1 MRSLLLLDPAAK
13 IFSLRERLLYF
24 GIALFF
30 VSMFLPD
37 MPVINNIIIGGVV
50 LVSFLYN
57 PFAEKVRLFGERKE
71 IMLMVF
77 FYIWHIVS
85 TFLSVNRHEA
95 YVMLALRVPLLVFP
109 ISIGLI
115 YIREELKD
123 RILLAF
129 IIIITSTA
137 VICFIYSIGQYR
149 QSGDTGLLYNDSLT
163 SLIHVQSIY
172 FALIVNLALFSY
184 FYLLR
189 KGSFAIEYIGLAYVS
204 IVFLLVFHFMLAS
217 RIAIISLYSVFL
229 FFGVMYMVRKKLYLG
244 GGVIVLGLII
254 GTIILVKVFPKTV
267 NRFNELHYTEY
278 QFNNHNREHHYNMV
292 LTPDQWNGANLRLA
306 LWACGKEVAG
316 RYWLFGA
323 QLGDKQDRL
332 VEVYREKRFD
342 YAVQTK
348 KNMHNNYIDVFCT
361 FGMIGFAVFLL
372 GYVIIP
378 ILKAV
383 RKRNL
388 LGGLMVGFL
397 AISMV
402 SETYM
407 DRSMGCLLLGFFLS
421 FLAATP
427 LSGTSVQRMT
437 LNSKS

>member
-57 PFAEKVRLFGERKE
+57 PFSEKVRFFRERKE
-71 IMLMVF
+71 VMLMVV
-77 FYIWHIVS
+77 FYIWHIIS
-85 TFLSVNRHEA
+85 AFISVNRQEA
-95 YVMLALRVPLLVFP
+95 LVMLALRVPLLVFP
-109 ISIGLI
+109 VSIGLL

-129 IIIITSTA
+129 IIVITATS
-137 VICFIYSIGQYR
+137 VVCLIYSIGQYR
-149 QSGDTGLLYNDSLT
+149 QRGDTGLLYNDSLT

-204 IVFLLVFHFMLAS
+204 IAFLLIFHFMLAS
-217 RIAIISLYSVFL
+217 RIAIISLYSVFIY
-229 FFGVMYMVRKKLYLG
+229 FGALYVIKQKKYLA
-244 GGVIVLGLII
+244 GGVIILGV
-254 GTIILVKVFPKTV
+254 ILGSVMLFRMFPKITS
-267 NRFNELHYTEY
+267 RFNELHYTEY
-278 QFNNHNREHHYNMV
+278 RFDNHNREHHYNME
-292 LTPDQWNGANLRLA
+292 LTADQWNGANLRLA
-306 LWACGKEVAG
+306 LWACGKEVAE
-316 RYWLFGA
+316 RFWLSGA
-323 QLGDKQDRL
+323 QLGDKQDQL
-332 VEVYREKRFD
+332 YTVYREKKFD

-348 KNMHNNYIDVFCT
+348 KNMHNNYLDVFIT
-361 FGMIGFAVFLL
+361 FGVVGFLVYLL
-372 GYVIIP
+372 GYVILPMRRAIQY
-378 ILKAV
+378 
-383 RKRNL
+383 RDL
-388 LGGLMVGFL
+388 LGGLIVGFL
-397 AISMV
+397 AISMF

-421 FLAATP
+421 WVAACRP
-427 LSGTSVQRMT
+427 SAAGV
-437 LNSKS
+437 KAGKI

>member
-57 PFAEKVRLFGERKE
+57 PFGEKVRLIGERKE
-71 IMLMVF
+71 ILLMIV
-77 FYIWHIVS
+77 FYIWHIIS
-85 TFLSVNRHEA
+85 TFLSINRHEA
-95 YVMLALRVPLLVFP
+95 LVMLALRVPLLVFP
-109 ISIGLI
+109 VSIGLI
-115 YIREELKD
+115 HIREELKD

-129 IIIITSTA
+129 IIIVTTTA
-137 VICFIYSIGQYR
+137 LVCFLYSI
-149 QSGDTGLLYNDSLT
+149 SGFRRTGDSSLLYNDSLT

-189 KGSFAIEYIGLAYVS
+189 KGSFAIEYIGLAYLS

-229 FFGVMYMVRKKLYLG
+229 YFGVMYMVRRKLYLG
-244 GGVIVLGLII
+244 GGVIILGVVI
-254 GTIILVKVFPKTV
+254 GSVILVKVFPKV
-267 NRFNELHYTEY
+267 VGRFDELKYTQY
-278 QFNNHNREHHYNMV
+278 QFDNQNREHHYNME
-292 LTPDQWNGANLRLA
+292 LTPEQWNGANLRLA
-306 LWACGKEVAG
+306 LWACGEELAKK
-316 RYWLFGA
+316 YWLTGA

-332 VEVYREKRFD
+332 VEVYREKQFD
-342 YAVQTK
+342 YAVKTK

-361 FGMIGFAVFLL
+361 FGLFGFAVFVL
-372 GYVIIP
+372 GFVVIP

-383 RKRNL
+383 RGRDL
-388 LGGLMVGFL
+388 LGGLMIGFL
-397 AISMV
+397 AVSMF

-421 FLAATP
+421 FISAWRGKG
-427 LSGTSVQRMT
+427 LSAVRPA
-437 LNSKS
+437 

>member
-71 IMLMVF
+71 IMLMVL
-77 FYIWHIVS
+77 FYIWHIIS
-85 TFLSVNRHEA
+85 TFISANRHEA
-95 YVMLALRVPLLVFP
+95 LVMLALRVPLLVFP
-109 ISIGLI
+109 ISIGLL

-129 IIIITSTA
+129 IIIVTATSVVCMA
-137 VICFIYSIGQYR
+137 YSMGQYR
-149 QSGDTGLLYNDSLT
+149 AYHDTVYLYNDSLT

-189 KGSFAIEYIGLAYVS
+189 KGSFAIEYIGLAYLS
-204 IVFLLVFHFMLAS
+204 IAFLLVFHFMLAS

-229 FFGVMYMVRKKLYLG
+229 YFGIMYMVRRKLYLG
-244 GGVIVLGLII
+244 GAVIVLGVVI
-254 GTIILVKVFPKTV
+254 GSVILVKVFPKV
-267 NRFNELHYTEY
+267 VGRFDELRYTQY
-278 QFNNHNREHHYNMV
+278 QFDNHNREHHYNME

-306 LWACGKEVAG
+306 LWACGEEVAR

-332 VEVYREKRFD
+332 VEVYREKQFD
-342 YAVQTK
+342 YAVKTK

-361 FGMIGFAVFLL
+361 FGILGFVVFVL
-372 GYVIIP
+372 GFVVIP
-378 ILKAV
+378 IRKAV
-383 RKRNL
+383 LGRDL
-388 LGGLMVGFL
+388 LGGLMIGFL
-397 AISMV
+397 AVSMF

-421 FLAATP
+421 FIGAWRSRGLSAARP
-427 LSGTSVQRMT
+427 A
-437 LNSKS
+437 

>member
-57 PFAEKVRLFGERKE
+57 PFAEKVRFFRERKE
-71 IMLMVF
+71 IMLMVL
-77 FYIWHIVS
+77 FYIWHIISAFV
-85 TFLSVNRHEA
+85 SVNQHEA
-95 YVMLALRVPLLVFP
+95 LVMLALRVPLLVFP

-129 IIIITSTA
+129 IIIVTVTS
-137 VICFIYSIGQYR
+137 VLCLIYSIGQYR
-149 QSGDTGLLYNDSLT
+149 QRGDTGLLYNDSLT
-163 SLIHVQSIY
+163 YLIHVQSIY
-172 FALIVNLALFSY
+172 FALIVNLAPFSY

-189 KGSFAIEYIGLAYVS
+189 KGSFAIEYIGLAYLS
-204 IVFLLVFHFMLAS
+204 IAFLLVFHFMLAS

-229 FFGVMYMVRKKLYLG
+229 YFGVMYMVKKRLYLG
-244 GGVIVLGLII
+244 GGLII
-254 GTIILVKVFPKTV
+254 LGVIIGSVILVKLFPKV
-267 NRFNELHYTEY
+267 VSRFDELKYTEY
-278 QFNNHNREHHYNMV
+278 RFNNHNREHHYNME
-292 LTPDQWNGANLRLA
+292 LTADQWNGANIRLA
-306 LWACGKEVAG
+306 LWTCGEELAR

-332 VEVYREKRFD
+332 YDVYRAKQFD

-348 KNMHNNYIDVFCT
+348 KNMHNNYFDVFCT
-361 FGMIGFAVFLL
+361 FGVIGFIVFLL
-372 GYVIIP
+372 GYVVIP
-378 ILKAV
+378 MRKAI
-383 RKRNL
+383 RFRDL

-397 AISMV
+397 AISMFT
-402 SETYM
+402 ETYM

-421 FLAATP
+421 YISAWRRV
-427 LSGTSVQRMT
+427 SQ
-437 LNSKS
+437 

>member
-57 PFAEKVRLFGERKE
+57 PFSEKVRLFVERKE
-71 IMLMVF
+71 IILMVL
-77 FYIWHIVS
+77 FYIWHIIS

-95 YVMLALRVPLLVFP
+95 LVMLALRVPLLVFP
-109 ISIGLI
+109 VSIGLLH
-115 YIREELKD
+115 IREELKD

-129 IIIITSTA
+129 IIIITATA
-137 VICFIYSIGQYR
+137 AVCFIYSVTLYR
-149 QSGDTGLLYNDSLT
+149 RSGDTGLLYNDSLT

-189 KGSFAIEYIGLAYVS
+189 KGSFAIEYIGLAYLS
-204 IVFLLVFHFMLAS
+204 IAFLLVFHFMLAS

-229 FFGVMYMVRKKLYLG
+229 YFGIMYMLKRKLYLG
-244 GGVIVLGLII
+244 GGVIILGLVI
-254 GTIILVKVFPKTV
+254 GTVILVKVFPKTV

-278 QFNNHNREHHYNMV
+278 QFNNHNREHHYNME
-292 LTPDQWNGANLRLA
+292 LTPEQWNGANLRLA
-306 LWACGKEVAG
+306 LWACGEEVAR

-323 QLGDKQDRL
+323 QLGDKQDQL
-332 VEVYREKRFD
+332 YSVYREKKFD
-342 YAVQTK
+342 YAVQSK

-361 FGMIGFAVFLL
+361 FGLIGFVVFLC
-372 GYVIIP
+372 GYVILP
-378 ILKAV
+378 MQKAI
-383 RKRNL
+383 RNRNL

-397 AISMV
+397 AISMF

-421 FLAATP
+421 FISAWRRNTAPPAAHTA
-427 LSGTSVQRMT
+427 
-437 LNSKS
+437 

>member
-37 MPVINNIIIGGVV
+37 MPVVNNIIIGGVV

-57 PFAEKVRLFGERKE
+57 SFSEKVRLFRERKE
-71 IMLMVF
+71 IMLMVL

-85 TFLSVNRHEA
+85 TFASANRHEGL
-95 YVMLALRVPLLVFP
+95 VMLALRVPLLVFP
-109 ISIGLI
+109 ISIGLL

-129 IIIITSTA
+129 IIIVTVTS
-137 VICFIYSIGQYR
+137 VVCLIYSIGQYR
-149 QSGDTGLLYNDSLT
+149 QRGDTGLLYNDSLT

-189 KGSFAIEYIGLAYVS
+189 KGSFAIEYIGLAYLS
-204 IVFLLVFHFMLAS
+204 IAFLLVFHFMLAS
-217 RIAIISLYSVFL
+217 RIAIISLYSVF
-229 FFGVMYMVRKKLYLG
+229 FYFGVVYMVRRRMYLV
-244 GGVIVLGLII
+244 GGVIILGVIV
-254 GTIILVKVFPKTV
+254 GSVILVKVFPKV
-267 NRFNELHYTEY
+267 VSRFDELKYTQY
-278 QFNNHNREHHYNMV
+278 QFNNHHLEHHYNME
-292 LTPDQWNGANLRLA
+292 LTPDQWNGANIRLA
-306 LWACGKEVAG
+306 LWTCGEELARK
-316 RYWLFGA
+316 YWLLGA

-332 VEVYREKRFD
+332 MDIYRSKQFD

-348 KNMHNNYIDVFCT
+348 RNMHNNYIDVFCT
-361 FGMIGFAVFLL
+361 FGVIGFLVFLL
-372 GYVIIP
+372 GYVVVPMRRAI
-378 ILKAV
+378 
-383 RKRNL
+383 RFRDL
-388 LGGLMVGFL
+388 LGGLSVGFL
-397 AISMV
+397 AVSMFT
-402 SETYM
+402 ETYM

-421 FLAATP
+421 YLAAVRP
-427 LSGTSVQRMT
+427 PAAAGLSGAGRA
-437 LNSKS
+437 

>member
-13 IFSLRERLLYF
+13 IFSLKERLLYF

-57 PFAEKVRLFGERKE
+57 PFAEKVRLIGERKE
-71 IMLMVF
+71 ILLMIV
-77 FYIWHIVS
+77 FYIWHIIS
-85 TFLSVNRHEA
+85 TFLSVNQHEA
-95 YVMLALRVPLLVFP
+95 LVMLALRVPLLVFP
-109 ISIGLI
+109 LSIGLI

-129 IIIITSTA
+129 IIIITATA
-137 VICFIYSIGQYR
+137 LVCFLYSISQFR
-149 QSGDTGLLYNDSLT
+149 QTGDSSLLYNDSLT
-163 SLIHVQSIY
+163 SLVHVQSIY

-189 KGSFAIEYIGLAYVS
+189 KGSFAIEYIGLAYLS

-229 FFGVMYMVRKKLYLG
+229 YFGIMYMVRRRLYLG

-254 GTIILVKVFPKTV
+254 GTVILFKVFPKV
-267 NRFNELHYTEY
+267 VGRFNEMKYTQY
-278 QFNNHNREHHYNMV
+278 QFNNHNREHHYNME
-292 LTPDQWNGANLRLA
+292 LTADQWNGANLRLA
-306 LWACGKEVAG
+306 LWACGAELGKK
-316 RYWLFGA
+316 YWLTGA

-332 VEVYREKRFD
+332 VEVYRSKQFD

-361 FGMIGFAVFLL
+361 FGVIGFVVFLL
-372 GYVIIP
+372 GFVIIP
-378 ILKAV
+378 MLKAI
-383 RKRNL
+383 RNRDL
-388 LGGLMVGFL
+388 LGALMIGFL
-397 AISMV
+397 AVSMF

-421 FLAATP
+421 FISAWRGRR
-427 LSGTSVQRMT
+427 LSQARRV
-437 LNSKS
+437 